1 MLRDL
6 LRPKALIS
14 HLLVLTVAITCVAL
28 GQWQL
33 DQLADIRERNER
45 SAARLSE
52 PAVDLAALADPAS
65 TATLDEAALE
75 YRRVEVTGTYRSDEE
90 VLQRNHSYQN
100 QTGFHVLT
108 PLELTDGGVVLVRRG
123 WVPSSLSEPP
133 VAEAAPGSGEVTV
146 EGVLERPVG
155 QPGFGPTDPD
165 EGRLRRV
172 FHADTT
178 RLDRQVEG
186 PLFPMVLRID
196 AEPQGA
202 LNLADLPVPPG
213 PPTLDE
219 RNHLSYA
226 LQWHAF
232 ALIAL
237 VTYAAWLRTR
247 VKRLD
252 AEARLVERDGPGGP
266 GDDGPDPRG
275 PGGHNGPDEGG
286 GGGRGGG
293 RDGGGRDGG
302 GRGSGGRGDGGGGL
316 HRDPEPNRP
325 LTGASH

>member
-1 MLRDL
+1 MRDL

-14 HLLVLTVAITCVAL
+14 HLLVLTVVVTCVVL
-28 GQWQL
+28 GQWQF

-45 SAARLSE
+45 SATRLSE

-65 TATLDEAALE
+65 TTTPDEAALE
-75 YRRVEVTGTYRSDEE
+75 YRRVEVTGTYRPDEE
-90 VLQRNHSYQN
+90 VLQRNRSHQN

-108 PLELTDGGVVLVRRG
+108 PFELTDGGVVLVRRG
-123 WVPSSLSEPP
+123 WVPSELSEPP
-133 VAEAAPGSGEVTV
+133 VAQAAPETGEVTV

-165 EGRLRRV
+165 EGRLLRV

-186 PLFPMVLRID
+186 SLFPMVLRID

-202 LNLADLPVPPG
+202 TSVDDLPVPPG

-237 VTYAAWLRTR
+237 ITYAAWLRTR
-247 VKRLD
+247 AKRLD
-252 AEARLVERDGPGGP
+252 AEAEVAERDGRGGS
-266 GDDGPDPRG
+266 GDDGPGPRG
-275 PGGHNGPDEGG
+275 PGGRRDPDDGGPGGRGGRDDEGG
-286 GGGRGGG
+286 GGM
-293 RDGGGRDGG
+293 
-302 GRGSGGRGDGGGGL
+302 